1 MTVQPQKEK
10 RLLLFAPLSRKC
22 TLKSTV
28 LEIGPEVAE
37 EELKLSGF
45 GGDISEGYICCP
57 SGEFFLRL
65 LSCSTEGVQHEKYLK
80 ITCFFYLYY
89 FILSFSVLHNM
100 FMFNVIIWL

>member
-37 EELKLSGF
+37 EELKPSGF
-45 GGDISEGYICCP
+45 MGDISSY
-57 SGEFFLRL
+57 
-65 LSCSTEGVQHEKYLK
+65 HM
-80 ITCFFYLYY
+80 
-89 FILSFSVLHNM
+89 LSFWRVFFKIIKLLH
-100 FMFNVIIWL
+100 